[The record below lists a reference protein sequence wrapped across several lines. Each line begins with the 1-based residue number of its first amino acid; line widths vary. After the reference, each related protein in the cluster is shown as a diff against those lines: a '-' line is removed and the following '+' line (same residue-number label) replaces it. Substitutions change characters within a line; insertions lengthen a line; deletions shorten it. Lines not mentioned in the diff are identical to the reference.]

1 MYLRTS
7 GDSTAEPIE
16 IANKNTD
23 EPGFLL
29 YREYVDTGS
38 YDVLLKDSTTY
49 YRIGS
54 VVIGSGDT
62 VFRFAACSFDMQIKN
77 DRTAG
82 GDPAGDVTGVGIIS
96 WPKYVG
102 HQIGSGDRVFGKIE
116 IAEGY
121 IYNLKEGAP
130 DTPFVNMR
138 DIGADG
144 YGTVADTEVI
154 FEITENDF
162 DTNPYLLKTTNQAY
176 DLRTGETIRDI
187 STYNITLS
195 SPSRLPD
202 YNTARCDR
210 WYSFIDEIMSH
221 DKDKAAFL
229 QRALGYSILG
239 VNKEECMF
247 IAYGQKS
254 RNGKGTL
261 FSIIEKALG
270 SDYCATVSPSLI
282 CESPRGV
289 APDFNSPQ
297 PILASL
303 IGKRIVN
310 MPEAT
315 RGVKLDAAAM
325 KSLTGRD
332 ALTTR
337 GLYEHPFSFT
347 PQFTLWLNTNYLPAV
362 NDEIVFRSDRVW
374 VITFDEHFDE
384 TTRDINLKEYFA
396 QDENL
401 RTVLKWLVDGCIDY
415 MQHGLAVPEVVRNA
429 TRRYHISSDLVGQF
443 LYDCCVIDKKS
454 PMRILRGD
462 LYSAYRS
469 WCGRADNRFKPYGST
484 TFYGIV
490 EQHGFTISKYGGS
503 WYVKGIEIKC

>member
-1 MYLRTS
+1 MTS
-7 GDSTAEPIE
+7 PCQYYTLYNGSSFTDPEQNRVFDQLLTLQPHMSFEYTWDDLGMSNLMLTVYGDKFCYCPQ
-16 IANKNTD
+16 NRLWYVRD
-23 EPGFLL
+23 ETGQKWVKTPDTGAVNDMLETLLNLLLL
-29 YREYVDTGS
+29 YCAELTHKPDCGEDEKKTLDHYRKHINSLRRYNS
-38 YDVLLKDSTTY
+38 MQSILKTLTIKR
-49 YRIGS
+49 RI
-54 VVIGSGDT
+54 
-62 VFRFAACSFDMQIKN
+62 
-77 DRTAG
+77 
-82 GDPAGDVTGVGIIS
+82 
-96 WPKYVG
+96 
-102 HQIGSGDRVFGKIE
+102 
-116 IAEGY
+116 
-121 IYNLKEGAP
+121 NLS
-130 DTPFVNMR
+130 
-138 DIGADG
+138 
-144 YGTVADTEVI
+144 
-154 FEITENDF
+154 DF

-384 TTRDINLKEYFA
+384 TARDINLKEYFA